1 MAKSNK
7 NTSGYGF
14 NNWLG
19 WGLTTLALF
28 FLNKKHSSS
37 SSSSEPADLN
47 ITSSKLGGVIP
58 VVIGTCMV
66 KSPLISYWGD
76 FRADIYTEEYGMHS
90 SLNVW
95 PMLVQIILSI
105 LPLISKPAVVTTTD
119 PAPAGPYVHSHPL
132 SKVQT
137 AEIENAKKRQTIVNV
152 IVNFFIWLLMWLF
165 NKHAGRTTIQKGFK
179 YYLGYQQ
186 VICWANPNARLK
198 KVYMNEKL
206 AWEGDEPASN
216 HVDGSYFDIRIDKP
230 DLFGGVDENGGFVGN
245 LHIYFGNDKQIGDP
259 WMKEQMKA
267 ESVQEEL
274 RGYTPAY
281 RPYISVV
288 VPTAYVGKS
297 ATIPTTWFEI
307 EIVPNKLDK
316 LGGTEYAKIGD
327 DVNPAEVLYDIVT
340 NNDWG
345 LAEKAESLDIDS
357 LKKMSKKLA
366 DEKLGISV
374 QLTSKEQARTVVD
387 NICNHVNGIR
397 YADPATGLMVHR
409 LIRAED
415 TNEPML
421 AVNESNCSKITF
433 VRQDWSN
440 TVSEISVSFTDRE
453 ALYETGTLSADD
465 PANIEIQNGIKTTK
479 SYDYSYFTTAANAL
493 WAARRCEYAQGYP
506 LATVSLECNRMLST
520 VRLGDCLLLNFKP
533 YGIKNMVIRVTN
545 VDLSD
550 FEDGT
555 IKIDGMEDVFS
566 LAKTAFEYSGSTEW
580 ERNPILPVGVQNWGV
595 FELPYEL
602 TRIKDTY
609 VNAYACQ
616 PSTGTTSWT
625 IWRKRQEEGSDFQT
639 TNTMSKW
646 TAAGK
651 LIYDYPEF
659 GEVMDFNGFQVRELF
674 GMEDLKFELGISSA
688 SDIEVTRQSSHIIIM
703 GDEIMAYSGLQKLSN
718 GNWSV
723 TGVMRGIFDTVPHK
737 HVSTDIVVFL
747 QNGHYGNVTTG
758 GPVCKAGETVD
769 EWYNITTASVDEKE
783 EFDSTR
789 NIELI
794 TKRRAERP
802 NVQGKIRM
810 TAHMVSDKYNVDSL
824 TGDLTITW
832 APRDKENSV
841 SIVSQDDTTNYYTNE
856 DIELPDGEEYITDVL
871 VNGSVVYTKTD
882 TTPAFGFTW
891 ADRCK
896 ASADLSAETTIDL
909 YCKRNELE
917 SYQKQERTFM
927 WNIPVLVGFCLT
939 EQDALDTLANGL
951 DVGGQIV
958 LQKTD
963 YNQPKYIDYI
973 NSPVFM
979 LGKYANV
986 TGNDNSATP
995 SIILDGAIIT
1005 NTGKYWIPNGKLLI
1019 FSDSST
1025 YDVVEIKDCFTIST
1039 WFNQN
1044 NDNVERYLRWSD
1056 ENQKFVEVN
1065 KNGQ

>member
-1 MAKSNK
+1 MAASKNK
-7 NTSGYGF
+7 KKSGYGL
-14 NNWLG
+14 NNWIG

-37 SSSSEPADLN
+37 STSSEPADLS
-47 ITSSKLGGVIP
+47 ITSTKLGGVIP
-58 VVIGTCMV
+58 VVMGTCMV

-90 SLNVW
+90 ALNVW
-95 PMLVQIILSI
+95 PMLVQTVLAL
-105 LPLISKPAVVTTTD
+105 LPLIEKPGTPATTEVSGY
-119 PAPAGPYVHSHPL
+119 PPHVHSL
-132 SKVQT
+132 SQVQI
-137 AEIENAKKRQTIVNV
+137 AEMEDAKKRGIIVTA

-186 VICWANPNARLK
+186 IICWANPNARLK
-198 KVYMNEKL
+198 RVYMNEKL

-216 HVDGSYFDIRIDKP
+216 HTDGSYFDIRVDRP

-245 LHIYFGNDKQIGDP
+245 LHVYFGNDKQVGDP
-259 WMKEQMKA
+259 WMKDQMKSN
-267 ESVQEEL
+267 SVQAEL
-274 RGYTPAY
+274 RGFTPAY

-288 VPTAYVGKS
+288 VPTAYIGKS
-297 ATIPTTWFEI
+297 ATIPTMWFEI
-307 EIVPNKLDK
+307 EIIPDNLDK
-316 LGGTEYAKIGD
+316 QIGTEYAKIGS
-327 DVNPAEVLYDIVT
+327 DVNPAEVIYEIVT
-340 NNDWG
+340 NDDWG
-345 LAEKAESLDIDS
+345 LAEKASSLDVKA
-357 LKKMSKKLA
+357 LQAMSKVLA

-374 QLTSKEQARTVVD
+374 QLTSKEQAKTVVD
-387 NICNHVNGIR
+387 NICDHINAIR

-415 TNEPML
+415 TKETML
-421 AVNESNCSKITF
+421 AVTESNCSKITF
-433 VRQDWSN
+433 TRQDWSN

-453 ALYETGTLSADD
+453 ALYETGTLSSDD

-479 SYDYSYFTTAANAL
+479 SYDYQYFTTAANAL
-493 WAARRCEYAQGYP
+493 WAAKRTGCAQGYP

-520 VRLGDCLLLNFKP
+520 VRLGDCLLLNFPP
-533 YGIKNMVIRVTN
+533 YGIKNMIIRVTN
-545 VDLSD
+545 VNLSD

-555 IKIDGMEDVFS
+555 VKIDGMEDVFS

-580 ERNPILPVGVQNWGV
+580 ERNPVLPAGVQTWGV

-602 TRIKDTY
+602 TKMKDTY

-616 PSTGTTSWT
+616 PSKDTTSWT
-625 IWRKRQEEGSDFQT
+625 IWRKKPGENSDFQT

-659 GEVMDFNGFQVRELF
+659 GEVMDFTGFQIRELF
-674 GMEDLKFELGISSA
+674 GMEDLKFELEIDA
-688 SDIEVTRQSSHIIIM
+688 TTDMTAARQGSNIIIM

-723 TGVMRGIFDTVPHK
+723 TGIIRGIFDTVPHK
-737 HVSTDIVVFL
+737 HVATDVVIFL

-758 GPVCKAGETVD
+758 GPVCKAGNTAD
-769 EWYNITTASVDEKE
+769 EWYNITTASVDSKE
-783 EFDSTR
+783 DFDSTR
-789 NIELI
+789 NLELI

-802 NVQGKIRM
+802 NVQGKIRL
-810 TAHMVSDKYNVDSL
+810 TAHMIADKYHVDSL
-824 TGDLTITW
+824 TGDLTVTW
-832 APRDKENSV
+832 IPRNKEDNIG
-841 SIVSQDDTTNYYTNE
+841 IVSQDDIINYYNGQN
-856 DIELPDGEEYITDVL
+856 IERPEGEEYITNIL
-871 VNGSVVYTKTD
+871 VNGNIVYTETG

-896 ASADLSAETTIDL
+896 ASADISTETTIEL
-909 YCKRNELE
+909 YCRLNELD

-927 WNIPVLVGFCLT
+927 WNIPILVGFCYT
-939 EQDALDTLANGL
+939 AQDALNLLAAGL

-958 LQKTD
+958 LQESA
-963 YNQPKYIDYI
+963 YNQHKYIDYI
-973 NSPVFM
+973 DSPVFL
-979 LGKYANV
+979 LGKFAN
-986 TGNDNSATP
+986 NASS
-995 SIILDGAIIT
+995 SIPKGAVLT
-1005 NTGKYWIPNGKLLI
+1005 NTGKYWMPNGTLLV

-1025 YDVVEIKDCFTIST
+1025 YDVMTLKDGYTIGT
-1039 WFNQN
+1039 WFNQD
-1044 NDNVERYLRWSD
+1044 NDNVERYLRWD
-1056 ENQKFVEVN
+1056 DKNKIFIEVT